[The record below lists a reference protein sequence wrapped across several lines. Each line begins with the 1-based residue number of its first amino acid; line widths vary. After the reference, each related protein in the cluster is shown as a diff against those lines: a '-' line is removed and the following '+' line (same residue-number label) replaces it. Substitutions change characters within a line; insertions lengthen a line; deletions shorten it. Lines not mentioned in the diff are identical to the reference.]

1 MPMAAVVIALICG
14 ILLAASCSGVSWVVW
29 LAMVVVSV
37 LLSLRWAEVALC
49 SIFAFGGLIYT
60 INSFQMLPHSEPLR
74 LVVEIGDDGVDYG
87 SYSTYSAKVV
97 MANGKPCRA
106 KVRVSVDSLLTPK
119 YGDVIELNAKI
130 RPFTPH
136 DSSYAKSMYRQGY
149 SGRVTINSYRVVAY
163 RPNEH
168 TRLHSRAV
176 ERLRSLL
183 PPSEGGDVAISV
195 TLGTRSVKRGDLSQK
210 YSYSGASHIL
220 AVSGLHVGLV
230 FVLLNILLLPLVLFW
245 RGNIVR
251 AAIVVVMIWLY
262 VALCGYPTSAIRAA
276 IMFTVL
282 QLSYMA
288 KSRHL
293 PENSVCAT
301 AFIMLAFDPY
311 MLFELSFSL
320 SFTAVAAIIFV
331 ARPLIGMIR
340 VKGVLKG
347 IIDMVVVSTVCVIA
361 TAPLISHSFGVVSQL
376 SILITPL
383 VIVTAQVII
392 VCSLAALVLPQGE
405 ARIVAQSAEWCGG
418 VQNEIVRA
426 FTEPKLGFVAM
437 QIDDATM
444 WLCYAVM
451 MALVVVSFGFK
462 WEKEQKTPLKKI
474 KK

>member
-14 ILLAASCSGVSWVVW
+14 ILLAASCSGVGWGVW
-29 LAMVVVSV
+29 LAMVVASA
-37 LLSLRWAEVALC
+37 LLSLRWAEVVLC

-60 INSFQMLPHSEPLR
+60 INSFQLLPHSEPLR
-74 LVVEIGDDGVDYG
+74 LVVEIGDDGVNYG

-97 MANGKPCRA
+97 MANGEPCRA
-106 KVRVSVDSLLTPK
+106 KVRVTVDSLLTPK
-119 YGDVIELNAKI
+119 YGDVIELNATI

-149 SGRVTINSYRVVAY
+149 SGRVTMSNYRVVAY
-163 RPNEH
+163 RPNSS

-176 ERLRSLL
+176 ERLRSLI
-183 PPSEGGDVAISV
+183 PPSEGADVAISV
-195 TLGTRSVKRGDLSQK
+195 TLGTRSVKRGDLSQI

-230 FVLLNILLLPLVLFW
+230 FVLLNILLAPLVFLW

-251 AAIVVVMIWLY
+251 AVIVVVMIWLY

-282 QLSYMA
+282 QLSYLA
-288 KSRHL
+288 RTRHL

-311 MLFELSFSL
+311 MLFELSFTL
-320 SFTAVAAIIFV
+320 SFTAVVAIIFV
-331 ARPLIGMIR
+331 ARPLICMIR
-340 VKGVLKG
+340 AKGMLKGVV
-347 IIDMVVVSTVCVIA
+347 DMVVVSVVCVIA
-361 TAPLISHSFGVVSQL
+361 TAPLISHSFGVVSLL

-392 VCSLAALVLPQGE
+392 VCNLAALVLPQGV
-405 ARIVAQSAEWCGG
+405 ARIVAQSAEWCGS

-426 FTEPKLGFVAM
+426 FTQPKLGFVAL
-437 QIDDATM
+437 QIDGATM
-444 WLCYAVM
+444 WLCYVVM
-451 MALVVVSFGFK
+451 IVLLVLSFGFK
-462 WEKEQKTPLKKI
+462 WEKEREDGQIEK
-474 KK
+474 